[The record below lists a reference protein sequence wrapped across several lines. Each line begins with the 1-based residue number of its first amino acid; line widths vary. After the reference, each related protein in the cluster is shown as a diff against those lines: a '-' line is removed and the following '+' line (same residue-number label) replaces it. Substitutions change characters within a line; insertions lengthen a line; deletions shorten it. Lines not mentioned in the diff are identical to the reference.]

1 MVGLADEKNTVP
13 LEVLERVLRQQA
25 AVFRLSSL
33 AADSFA
39 ARLRE
44 IVRLDARTLD
54 VARVSF
60 WRLRRDPEAIHCES
74 LYLAAEDRHEDGVV
88 LLARDFPRYFEAL
101 RTGKP
106 IAATDAHQDPRTS
119 EFSQGYLGPIGIG
132 AMMDVPVYVGG
143 ELHGVVCHEHVG
155 PAREWTS
162 DEQLFALSIGQ
173 SVSLAIEAERRD
185 RTESALRES
194 ERRFRAIV
202 EASPVPMAVTSVGDG
217 RILYGNAALSAIS
230 GVPKDGLVGQKAP
243 DFYANQEDREQ
254 ILADQARAGRIAG
267 REVRFK
273 RADGTSYWAIL
284 SAERAELDSGPV
296 LITGLW
302 DVTPK
307 RELEEKLRHMALH
320 DDLTR
325 LPNRALFFDL
335 LRAELAR
342 ATRHDY
348 RFAVLYL
355 DLDDFKD
362 VNDRFGHDVGD
373 AFLRSVADRIRA
385 EVRGSD
391 VPARVG
397 GDEFVVLL
405 PDVSGLDEARTVAGR
420 VAEALAVPHAV
431 NGTHLP
437 GSASVGIVLVDD
449 TYDDPS
455 AVLRDAD
462 AAMYAAKQAG
472 KARTHVFARATR

>member
-1 MVGLADEKNTVP
+1 VAEPRTTGALQA
-13 LEVLERVLRQQA
+13 LERVLRQQA
-25 AVFRLSSL
+25 AVFQLTSL
-33 AADSFA
+33 ADEPFA

-44 IVRLDARTLD
+44 ILRLDATTMD

-74 LYLAAEDRHEDGVV
+74 LYLCAEDRHEDGVV

-101 RTGKP
+101 RTGQP
-106 IAATDAHQDPRTS
+106 IEARDALVDPRTS
-119 EFSQGYLGPIGIG
+119 EFAASYLGPLGIG
-132 AMMDVPVYVGG
+132 AMLDIPVYVGG

-155 PAREWTS
+155 PAREWTH

-185 RTESALRES
+185 RTETALRES

-202 EASPVPMAVTSVGDG
+202 EASPVPMAVTSIADG
-217 RILYGNAALSAIS
+217 RVLYGNAALSAMT
-230 GVPKDGLVGQKAP
+230 GVPQDQLVGRSAP
-243 DFYANQEDREQ
+243 DFYADPQDRQ
-254 ILADQARAGRIAG
+254 RILAELARAGRIVG

-273 RADGTSYWAIL
+273 RVDGTEYWAIL
-284 SAERAELDSGPV
+284 SAERAELDGGAV

-307 RELEEKLRHMALH
+307 RELEERLRHMALH

-342 ATRHDY
+342 AARHDY

-362 VNDRFGHDVGD
+362 VNDRFGHDAGD
-373 AFLRSVADRIRA
+373 AFLTSVAERIRA
-385 EVRGSD
+385 GVRGGD

-431 NGTHLP
+431 NGTFLP
-437 GSASVGIVLVDD
+437 GSASVGIVLVDQS
-449 TYDDPS
+449 YDDPS

-472 KARTHVFARATR
+472 KSRTQVFDRAAR